1 VRKFTSYVLMVMIFF
16 TFSCKNNKNTDKTV
30 LDAVPES
37 AEINIIIEET
47 TPNDVIDKNKVK
59 VENMNIEKIDIFE
72 NDMFINI
79 FSEPEL
85 YKNNAD
91 FSFNEYFPDYIHKG
105 TPEKY
110 IEVEND
116 EIKIV
121 YYPHNFSLDGN
132 YIIQFVTLKK
142 RNDKYFLGNFFGRTP
157 EEILQIVTNIPNY
170 IGSGQITYSSTGYI
184 YFVTFMFINGEIN
197 KIIYGENI

>member
-1 VRKFTSYVLMVMIFF
+1 MVMILF

-30 LDAVPES
+30 FDAVPES
-37 AEINIIIEET
+37 TEI
-47 TPNDVIDKNKVK
+47 
-59 VENMNIEKIDIFE
+59 NMNIEKIDIFE

-85 YKNNAD
+85 YKNNAA
-91 FSFNEYFPDYIHKG
+91 FSFNEYFPNFIHKG

-121 YYPHNFSLDGN
+121 YYPHDFSLNGN

-142 RNDKYFLGNFFGRTP
+142 RNDKYFLGSFFGRTS
-157 EEILQIVTNIPNY
+157 EEILQIITNIPNY
-170 IGSGQITYSSTGYI
+170 TESGQISYVSTGYI

-197 KIIYGENI
+197 KIIYGHNI